1 MATML
6 LCVSFADALL
16 AMPRVL
22 DRIEG
27 TPSEGGSPRPRRRL
41 GISHR
46 WLGLLRA
53 ARWGSKWQPMDTILV
68 VEDEIAIREMLGR
81 GLRQRGYA
89 VLAAA
94 VLAAEDGDEALRICS
109 KHPDPIHVLLC
120 DVVTPGLRAREL
132 IRIAVGMYP
141 SLKVLLMTGYPD
153 ECPFGSED
161 SEVFQLIRKPFTTSE
176 LVLRLE
182 EMAGGTCA

>member
-1 MATML
+1 
-6 LCVSFADALL
+6 
-16 AMPRVL
+16 
-22 DRIEG
+22 
-27 TPSEGGSPRPRRRL
+27 
-41 GISHR
+41 
-46 WLGLLRA
+46 
-53 ARWGSKWQPMDTILV
+53 MDTILV

-81 GLRQRGYA
+81 GLRQRGYE
-89 VLAAA
+89 

-182 EMAGGTCA
+182 AIGGGTCA